1 MSDRHLFLLDGSL
14 GEVLRARVMEDEPRP
29 HVAFTK
35 VRRAELKAPVSQ
47 LAASEH

>member
-1 MSDRHLFLLDGSL
+1 MSDKHLFLLDGGL
-14 GEVLRARVMEDEPRP
+14 GEGLRARVMKDESKA

-35 VRRAELKAPVSQ
+35 VRRAELRAPASQ